1 MNVLQWS
8 DAYKIEN
15 VQDALSP
22 SLVIFYE
29 HLTANLHEMIRTAG
43 HADRLCPHCKTHKT
57 REIVQMMSEFGIQ
70 HHKCATIAE
79 AEMLA
84 TVGAKE
90 VLIAYQLVG
99 PNLSRFRQLVDKY
112 PKTRFACL
120 VDNARSVQELGTAL
134 HGAGQPVGVLVDLDS
149 GMHRTGIPIGQQAIE
164 LFEMV
169 ETTDGVQVDGLH
181 WYDGHHRQDDAAVR
195 RAAVDAGWNQLTRFR
210 DQLLMSGLPVKRI
223 VAGGSGSFSI
233 LAEKPEPN
241 LLLSPGTTVFWD
253 ADMLQRFP
261 ELNFKPAL
269 AILTRVI
276 SANRSGQIT
285 LDVGHKSCAAD
296 QPAGNRLAFPGFPD
310 ARESCHTEEHL
321 VLETSNAA
329 DLQIGDVLLAIPR
342 HVCPCVA
349 VHQSAYVVKDG
360 KIQEQWK
367 IAARDRVLTL

>member
-1 MNVLQWS
+1 ML
-8 DAYKIEN
+8 
-15 VQDALSP
+15 
-22 SLVIFYE
+22 
-29 HLTANLHEMIRTAG
+29 
-43 HADRLCPHCKTHKT
+43 
-57 REIVQMMSEFGIQ
+57 EFGIQ

-99 PNLSRFRQLVDKY
+99 PNLPRFRQLVDKY
-112 PKTRFACL
+112 PKTRFASL

-134 HGAGQPVGVLVDLDS
+134 HGALQPVGVLVDLDS

-169 ETTDGVQVDGLH
+169 ESADEVQADGLH
-181 WYDGHHRQDDAAVR
+181 WYDGHHRQNDAVVR
-195 RAAVDAGWNQLTRFR
+195 RAAVDFGWNQLTRFR

-223 VAGGSGSFSI
+223 VAGGSGSFPI
-233 LAEKPEPN
+233 LAEKLEPN
-241 LLLSPGTTVFWD
+241 LLLSPGTTTFWD
-253 ADMLQRFP
+253 ADMQQRFP

-276 SANRSGQIT
+276 SANRGGQIT

-296 QPAGNRLAFPGFPD
+296 QPAGNRLAFPAFPD
-310 ARESCHTEEHL
+310 ARETCHTEEHL
-321 VLETSNAA
+321 VLETSKAA

-342 HVCPCVA
+342 HACPCVS

-367 IAARDRVLTL
+367 ITARDRVLTL